1 MFQSVE
7 AIAAILQIFKPSRG
21 TNFSDL
27 AIQALSG
34 ELRDSRIIQEILTVV
49 KTLSSD
55 ALHGLFEALPRGL
68 AGSNDFRELRREYQL
83 LLNKKLGDD
92 PLRTKYDHHHKTH
105 KTTLVEQRVKLATGN
120 AKLSKQDIEYTV
132 FVDRLHA
139 MLGAYFSDA
148 LVNPQELFMHEAFI
162 YDLRMPIKDVFTP
175 KPRFSTE
182 RALSS
187 PFDYLVSV
195 SATAEDSLSASQPA
209 TSILYRLYLESGS
222 LINTYDLWRAFHI
235 IIIGGEDGHNCG
247 ERLALA
253 LFYRALSELKMMG
266 MVKQSRKKID
276 HIAKSAWMG
285 L

>member
-1 MFQSVE
+1 VE
-7 AIAAILQIFKPSRG
+7 AIAAILRFFKPSQR

-27 AIQALSG
+27 AVQALSG
-34 ELRDSRIIQEILTVV
+34 ELRDSRTIQEILTVV
-49 KTLSSD
+49 KTSPSD
-55 ALHGLFEALPRGL
+55 ALHGLFETLPRGL
-68 AGSNDFRELRREYQL
+68 AGSDEFRELQREYQL
-83 LLNKKLGDD
+83 LLKNNLGKS
-92 PLRTKYDHHHKTH
+92 PLRTKYGHHHKTH
-105 KTTLVEQRVKLATGN
+105 KTTVVEQRVKLAKGN
-120 AKLSKQDIEYTV
+120 TKLSKQDVEYTV
-132 FVDRLHA
+132 FIDHLHA
-139 MLGAYFSDA
+139 MLEAYFSDA
-148 LVNPQELFMHEAFI
+148 LIKPHELFMHEAFL

-175 KPRFSTE
+175 RPRFTTE

-195 SATAEDSLSASQPA
+195 SATAEHSLSASQPA
-209 TSILYRLYLESGS
+209 TSILYQLYLESGS
-222 LINTYDLWRAFHI
+222 VINIYDLWRAFY
-235 IIIGGEDGHNCG
+235 IIIGGEDGHNCS